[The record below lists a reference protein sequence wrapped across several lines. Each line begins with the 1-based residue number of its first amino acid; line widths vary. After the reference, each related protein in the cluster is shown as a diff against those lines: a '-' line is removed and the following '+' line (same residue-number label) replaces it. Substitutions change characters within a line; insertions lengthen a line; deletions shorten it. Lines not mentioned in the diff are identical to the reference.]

1 MLFCSPELNSESS
14 VKCPFQHVLSSH
26 PLYILMCARVMGGGG
41 GRFGP
46 IVPDGNVSCENVMNL
61 CLQ

>member
-1 MLFCSPELNSESS
+1 MDKNKMLFCSPELNSESS

-41 GRFGP
+41 VGLAPLYQMGMSP
-46 IVPDGNVSCENVMNL
+46 VKTS
-61 CLQ
+61 